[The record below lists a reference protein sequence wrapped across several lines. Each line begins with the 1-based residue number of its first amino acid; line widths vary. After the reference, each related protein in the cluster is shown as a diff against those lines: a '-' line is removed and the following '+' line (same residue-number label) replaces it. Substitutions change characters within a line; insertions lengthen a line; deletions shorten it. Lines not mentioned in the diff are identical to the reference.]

1 MKQRGK
7 NCMAFKK
14 QYTEKDI
21 ETLVQMWGDGYT
33 ATEVGNA
40 IGKSMASV
48 RQFIHRN
55 RKKYDLEVKEGGR
68 YVPRKTFE
76 KQWSGPVIFG
86 HWMITKPWGKATN
99 A

>member
-1 MKQRGK
+1 
-7 NCMAFKK
+7 MAFKK

-21 ETLVQMWGDGYT
+21 ETLIRMWGDGYT

-68 YVPRKTFE
+68 YVPRQTFD
-76 KQWSGPVIFG
+76 KQWHGSIQCG
-86 HWMITKPWGKATN
+86 HWIITKPWRKA

>member
-1 MKQRGK
+1 
-7 NCMAFKK
+7 MAFKK

-21 ETLVQMWGDGYT
+21 ETLVHMWGDGYT

-68 YVPRKTFE
+68 YVPRQSFN
-76 KQWSGPVIFG
+76 KQWHGSIPCG
-86 HWMITKPWGKATN
+86 HWMITKPWRKA

>member
-1 MKQRGK
+1 
-7 NCMAFKK
+7 MAFKK

-21 ETLVQMWGDGYT
+21 ETLVHMWGDGYT

-68 YVPRKTFE
+68 YVPRQSFD
-76 KQWSGPVIFG
+76 KQWHGAIPCG
-86 HWMITKPWGKATN
+86 HWMITKPWRLA
-99 A
+99 

>member
-1 MKQRGK
+1 
-7 NCMAFKK
+7 MAFKK

-21 ETLVQMWGDGYT
+21 ETLIRMWGDGYT

-68 YVPRKTFE
+68 HIPRKTFD
-76 KQWSGPVIFG
+76 KQWHGSIPCG
-86 HWMITKPWGKATN
+86 HWMITKPWRKA

>member
-1 MKQRGK
+1 
-7 NCMAFKK
+7 MAFKK

-21 ETLVQMWGDGYT
+21 ETLIRMWGDGYT

-76 KQWSGPVIFG
+76 KQWSGPVTFG

-99 A
+99 AKHR

>member
-1 MKQRGK
+1 
-7 NCMAFKK
+7 MAFKK

-21 ETLVQMWGDGYT
+21 KTLIRMWGDGYT

-48 RQFIHRN
+48 RQFVHRN

-68 YVPRKTFE
+68 YIPRQTFD
-76 KQWSGPVIFG
+76 KQWHGSIPCG
-86 HWMITKPWGKATN
+86 HWMITKPWRKA